1 MKWVVDTNVPKTA
14 NGRAVTPQASPACVQ
29 RCVQRLREIQLHH
42 VLVLDDQW
50 LILAEYRRQLR
61 SNGQPG
67 VGDAFLKWVLTH
79 QTDSRHCQRV
89 SITPL
94 PANRGRRYLEFP
106 DDEHLEGFDP
116 ADQMFV
122 AVALADPDHPSVLN
136 AVDSDWLIYQDA
148 LAEYGVAVETL
159 CPETIKANRIV

>member
-14 NGRAVTPQASPACVQ
+14 NGRTATPQASAACVQ
-29 RCVQRLREIQLHH
+29 RCVQRLLELQRHH

-50 LILAEYRRQLR
+50 LILAEYCRQLR
-61 SNGQPG
+61 STGQPG

-79 QTDSRHCQRV
+79 QTNSRHCQRV

-94 PANRGRRYLEFP
+94 SAAQGRRYLEFP
-106 DDEHLEGFDP
+106 DDENLAGFDP

-122 AVALADPDHPSVLN
+122 AVALADPDHPPVLN

-148 LAEYGVAVETL
+148 LAGYGVPVETL